1 MDAKSKGTAVLVD
14 TAPVLATASKVGTA
28 ATNGT
33 FLTYTL
39 PTGTVAAD
47 FTKVEYKL
55 AAAAI
60 TLPDIGSAWTGGTTY
75 VDTEIAASS
84 NTHYCIALLDAEDKV
99 VFAGTGTLVKKG

>member
-14 TAPVLATASKVGTA
+14 TAPLLATASTAGTS

-33 FLTYTL
+33 FLKYTL
-39 PTGTVAAD
+39 PVATVAAD
-47 FTKVEYKL
+47 FTKVEYKV
-55 AAAAI
+55 ASSAI
-60 TLPDIGSAWTGGTTY
+60 TLPDIGSAWTDGTTY
-75 VDTEIAASS
+75 VATEIAALT